1 VVEDNYMKN
10 ARKKTIL
17 IIVLFVILP
26 LIMIGTDYSLAKA
39 DKSPI
44 FSVRTAIYKDG
55 GTQLFIGLGYKI
67 INYNELDGRK
77 DVEFI
82 PFFVGEEG
90 EEEEEVTIN
99 SSETEVD
106 DLDHVISDYIVQFNK
121 DKYFPTEKQFE
132 VHHIYGTAEIDD
144 LVEVYL
150 YSLYAGFNRATKD
163 EGQSGRSGPALVKL
177 KKTND
182 TYSVVEYKEPGDGD
196 MYVESIYEMFP
207 DSYAEQAI
215 NDTDYVRKKLDEE
228 LEAKV
233 AEWLAEGN

>member
-1 VVEDNYMKN
+1 MKN
-10 ARKKTIL
+10 ARKKTIM
-17 IIVLFVILP
+17 IIALFVSLP
-26 LIMIGTDYSLAKA
+26 FIMIGTDYSLAKV
-39 DKSPI
+39 DRSPI

-82 PFFVGEEG
+82 PFFAGEEG
-90 EEEEEVTIN
+90 EEVTTN
-99 SSETEVD
+99 SSETKID
-106 DLDHVISDYIVQFNK
+106 DLDRAISDYIVYYNK

-132 VHHIYGTAEIDD
+132 VHHIYGIAEIDG

-150 YSLYAGFNRATKD
+150 YSLYTGFNRATKD

-182 TYSVVEYKEPGDGD
+182 GYSVVDYKEPGDGD

-207 DSYAEQAI
+207 VNYAEQAI
-215 NDTDYVRKKLDEE
+215 NETDNVRKKLDEQIK
-228 LEAKV
+228 AKV